1 MVTALKIIVI
11 PLYVFG
17 MSLLINPLFNV
28 DLDIFG
34 HIAVVIPLTLMTY
47 FQVFYFNKRKK

>member
-11 PLYVFG
+11 PLYVLG

-28 DLDIFG
+28 DLDLIG
-34 HIAVVIPLTLMTY
+34 HIVVVIPLTLMTY
-47 FQVFYFNKRKK
+47 WQVFYFNKRKK

>member
-11 PLYVFG
+11 PLYVLG

-28 DLDIFG
+28 DLDLFG
-34 HIAVVIPLTLMTY
+34 HIVVVIPLTLMTY
-47 FQVFYFNKRKK
+47 WQVFYFNKRKK